1 MTERNAPGRG
11 APIGVFDSG
20 LGGLTAVRE
29 LRRILP
35 GEDIVYF
42 GDTGRVPY
50 GTRGVDVIVRYA
62 KQDIAFLLEQNVK
75 YVMAACGTVSS
86 TLPEAYTRTL
96 PVPYTGVVQSAAAA
110 AVMLLAERGQIDLM
124 DGVDRY
130 LPGFRN
136 ARVVDKQ
143 GTIRPATR
151 APWLMELL
159 GMTAG
164 VCYPDSDPAGQYA
177 AKVFDEAT
185 QEILAGGGVPTVEF
199 CNRLGQQPLSF
210 QPGTHWRYSTCAD
223 ILGAVVEVVSGMRFG
238 EFLRKEFFEPL
249 DMVDTGFYVPES
261 KRNRLV
267 TVYKRTESGLV
278 PWTSTHLAVG
288 VYDREPAFESG
299 GAGLVSTLEDYSHFA
314 DMLLAGGTYE
324 GRRILSPATVACMTQ
339 PQLKDAVR
347 RDMWDSLDG
356 YSYGHLMRICAEP
369 GRIAGLACAGEYGWD
384 GWLGTYFANFPGQ
397 QMTILS
403 MQNTVDSG
411 TTRVVRQMRNAVL
424 ASLSREN

>member
-1 MTERNAPGRG
+1 MTLHEQVTDILASAVEAQECAGISVLVRRCGEEMLYTQAGMSDVASGRLIHRDSIFRLYSQSK
-11 APIGVFDSG
+11 PI
-20 LGGLTAVRE
+20 T
-29 LRRILP
+29 
-35 GEDIVYF
+35 
-42 GDTGRVPY
+42 
-50 GTRGVDVIVRYA
+50 
-62 KQDIAFLLEQNVK
+62 
-75 YVMAACGTVSS
+75 
-86 TLPEAYTRTL
+86 
-96 PVPYTGVVQSAAAA
+96 AA

-159 GMTAG
+159 GMPAG
-164 VCYPDSDPAGQYA
+164 VCYPASDPAGQYA

-267 TVYKRTESGLV
+267 TAY
-278 PWTSTHLAVG
+278 
-288 VYDREPAFESG
+288 
-299 GAGLVSTLEDYSHFA
+299 
-314 DMLLAGGTYE
+314 
-324 GRRILSPATVACMTQ
+324 
-339 PQLKDAVR
+339 
-347 RDMWDSLDG
+347 
-356 YSYGHLMRICAEP
+356 
-369 GRIAGLACAGEYGWD
+369 
-384 GWLGTYFANFPGQ
+384 
-397 QMTILS
+397 
-403 MQNTVDSG
+403 
-411 TTRVVRQMRNAVL
+411 
-424 ASLSREN
+424 